1 MMQLT
6 ELVRTDS
13 QAVVITIYDIFRK
26 LENKLIMLNIDMED
40 RKSISNF

>member
-1 MMQLT
+1 MQLT